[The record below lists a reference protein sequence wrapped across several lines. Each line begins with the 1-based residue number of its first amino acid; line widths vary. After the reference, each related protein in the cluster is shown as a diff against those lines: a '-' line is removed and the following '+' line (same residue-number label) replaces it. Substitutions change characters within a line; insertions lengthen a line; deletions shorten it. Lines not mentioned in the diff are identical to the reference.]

1 MLTISKYQELFEF
14 INAFQKKKLN
24 LLIIVSRGGLGKT
37 FITEEALMEQ
47 APLTITGHVTPLKLY
62 REVLTRTEVEKDFI
76 LVFDDVDA
84 LLTNKD
90 LIALLKQICDT
101 RDEKI
106 IKYFTSSPI
115 LKDTPSE
122 FETSCKVI
130 MLMNSLRVEDP
141 NIKALMSRAH
151 LLDFRPPDTEILNNL
166 KSWADD
172 ENILK
177 FIERFAPF
185 SKTLNLRVYKRAE
198 ELKDSGLDWKQ
209 EIINILEIDSRLFE
223 ISDLLKKYSTDK
235 EREEHFSA
243 SRPSYYRFKK
253 LFLLKNPEYTKKN
266 QT

>member
-1 MLTISKYQELFEF
+1 MLTITKYSELFKF
-14 INAFQKKKLN
+14 VSAFQKKKLN

-37 FITEEALMEQ
+37 FTVEEALMEQ

-62 REVLTRTEVEKDFI
+62 TEILERSKEEKDFI

-90 LIALLKQICDT
+90 IIALLKQVCDT

-106 IKYFTSSPI
+106 IKYFTTSPI
-115 LKDTPSE
+115 LKDMPSE

-130 MLMNSLRVEDP
+130 MLMNTLKADDA
-141 NIKALMSRAH
+141 NMKALMSRAH
-151 LLDFRPPDTEILNNL
+151 LLDFRPPDTEILGNL

-172 ENILK
+172 EEILK

-198 ELKDSGLDWKQ
+198 ELKDSGLNWRE
-209 EIINILEIDSRLFE
+209 EIVNILDIDSRLFE
-223 ISDLLKKYSTDK
+223 ISDLLKQYSTDK
-235 EREEHFSA
+235 EREKHFSA
-243 SRPSYYRFKK
+243 SRASFYRFKK
-253 LFLLKNPEYTKKN
+253 LFLLKNPEYAKKN
-266 QT
+266 QK